1 MEHPAS
7 TIPPIQRPG
16 HQHRGR
22 RWAFHLTILVVLTA
36 AFGTSF
42 KAGSHGAYLLGFP
55 PEFLFTAPLI
65 CDIVAGL
72 ATLVH
77 GWARDD
83 TEMHRWATYF
93 VIGPMGLS
101 WAANAIDH
109 LGRAQPDLS
118 WPALGQWAWIAAVIV
133 FAGLC
138 PASVAGLLFFSTK
151 FREFEQRSAWSQDGS
166 RPQPVDASVD
176 NAATKSD
183 DAATTLDNEPE
194 FVEPVAIPQRVA
206 VPAAEPE
213 TGETAPETEPA
224 ETLDAEFTELLKIE
238 QLMAEER
245 TRAGR
250 PLARDIAEIMV
261 RENVSRATAY
271 RRRKERIDGPLGLG

>member
-118 WPALGQWAWIAAVIV
+118 WPTLGQWAWIVAVIV

-176 NAATKSD
+176 
-183 DAATTLDNEPE
+183 DAATTLDDEPE
-194 FVEPVAIPQRVA
+194 FIEPVAIPQRVA
-206 VPAAEPE
+206 MPAAEL
-213 TGETAPETEPA
+213 ETATEVDDETVNEINEI
-224 ETLDAEFTELLKIE
+224 ETRIR
-238 QLMAEER
+238 EER
-245 TRAGR
+245 IQALVDEWNCQRGV
-250 PLARDIAEIMV
+250 AEIAID
-261 RENVSRATAY
+261 NPKPDGTLKSRATAY
-271 RRRKERIDGPLGLG
+271 RDWRKAMTDAPLG